1 MFGLPISWIVS
12 GVLALGALGYIAH
25 CEHVKN
31 DREKFINTLRSQAE
45 QQKQANEKRA
55 KDDKAAKEKADADTQ
70 RNLDQLHRTVARLRN
85 ERARASS
92 VPPAPATTSRPDL
105 ACFDRAEFVGAMG
118 NFEAGVEG
126 LVTAGAESA
135 IELEAAKAWA
145 AAIARTAPIGR

>member
-12 GVLALGALGYIAH
+12 GVIALGAGGYILH

-55 KDDKAAKEKADADTQ
+55 KSDKAAKEKADADAK

-85 ERARASS
+85 ERTRASS
-92 VPPAPATTSRPDL
+92 VPPAPANASHPEL
-105 ACFDRAEFVGAMG
+105 ACFSRAEFAGAVG
-118 NFEAGVEG
+118 NLEAGVEG
-126 LVTAGAESA
+126 LATAGAE
-135 IELEAAKAWA
+135 
-145 AAIARTAPIGR
+145 AAIGLDSARQWAKSLSLP

>member
-12 GVLALGALGYIAH
+12 GVIALGAGGYILH

-45 QQKQANEKRA
+45 QQKQANENRA
-55 KDDKAAKEKADADTQ
+55 KSDKAAKEKADADAK

-92 VPPAPATTSRPDL
+92 VPAAPASTSRPEL
-105 ACFDRAEFVGAMG
+105 ACFDRAELVGAMG
-118 NFEAGVEG
+118 NLEAGVEG
-126 LVTAGAESA
+126 LIAEGAE
-135 IELEAAKAWA
+135 
-145 AAIARTAPIGR
+145 AAIGLDSAREWAHSINH

>member
-12 GVLALGALGYIAH
+12 GVLALGAGGYILH

-31 DREKFINTLRSQAE
+31 DREKFINTLRQQAQQQE
-45 QQKQANEKRA
+45 QENKQRA
-55 KDDKAAKEKADADTQ
+55 KNDQAAKEKADADAK

-92 VPPAPATTSRPDL
+92 VPAAPASASRPEL
-105 ACFDRAEFVGAMG
+105 ACFDRAELVGAMG

-126 LVTAGAESA
+126 LIAAGAE
-135 IELEAAKAWA
+135 
-145 AAIARTAPIGR
+145 AAIGLDSAREWAHSINH